1 MNTVF
6 HKLHIYMNLY
16 TETCIRIYAQY
27 LQMLEPIKS
36 VIILP
41 HFCLQIVVSTCTDNK
56 SGQGQERFASQRVVS
71 FCVCVCVRVRAR
83 LCVCVCVCVCVR
95 DSVCVCDCVCDFN
108 SVSDAGIVAD

>member
-1 MNTVF
+1 
-6 HKLHIYMNLY
+6 
-16 TETCIRIYAQY
+16 
-27 LQMLEPIKS
+27 MLEPIKS

-71 FCVCVCVRVRAR
+71 FCVCVCVCACAT
-83 LCVCVCVCVCVR
+83 LCVCVCVCACATLCVCVC
-95 DSVCVCDCVCDFN
+95 VCVCDCVCDFN